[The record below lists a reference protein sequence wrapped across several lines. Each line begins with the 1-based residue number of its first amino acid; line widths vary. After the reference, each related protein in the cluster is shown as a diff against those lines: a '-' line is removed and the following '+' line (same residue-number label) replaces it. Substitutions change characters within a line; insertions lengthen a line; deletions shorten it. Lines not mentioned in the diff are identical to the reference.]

1 MAERAMQTE
10 PLVQR
15 EQAGQTTEYA
25 SVEVQAD
32 DGKIA

>member
-1 MAERAMQTE
+1 
-10 PLVQR
+10 VQR

-32 DGKIA
+32 DGKIAYIENFGNFRK